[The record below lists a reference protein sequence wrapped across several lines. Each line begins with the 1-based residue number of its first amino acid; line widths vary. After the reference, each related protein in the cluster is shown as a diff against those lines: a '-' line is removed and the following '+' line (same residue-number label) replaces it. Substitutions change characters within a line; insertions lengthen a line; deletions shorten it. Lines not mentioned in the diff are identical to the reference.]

1 MNIPEVLTGTVY
13 EAVVERSGAHCEC
26 DLREPGNCGLGPV
39 TFHSTGQCCYERET
53 HRSPLVAAPRDPEV
67 SDRDAITLTADEVIV
82 LCRGCYVR
90 RRNRTEKAR
99 GARNQAALLAEE
111 NTLFPSDLLP
121 PTGPT
126 PTEQQ
131 RDVA

>member
-1 MNIPEVLTGTVY
+1 MNIPEVLIGSVY
-13 EAVVERSGAHCEC
+13 EAVVVRSRGHCEC

-39 TFHSTGQCCYERET
+39 KVHSTGQRCLERET

-67 SDRDAITLTADEVIV
+67 SDRDAITLAADEVIV

-90 RRNRTEKAR
+90 RRNRAEQAR
-99 GARNQAALLAEE
+99 VARDQAALLAEE

-126 PTEQQ
+126 LTEQQ